1 MASLPTVLTS
11 GARKESTASEPAS
24 MAATHHIEKKHD
36 RKNIILPFL
45 PPPPR
50 PPLPPSPR
58 PFPLFLPFPEPGIW
72 CISTR
77 SKCTSARQGA
87 RKRVH
92 PPRHNAGKG
101 PRQERVMLDI
111 RLPRLPRNGADRALW
126 RLPQPLPAVARESL
140 PQGAGTPELPDA
152 GTMAG
157 EYAQCGSRG

>member
-24 MAATHHIEKKHD
+24 MAATHHIGKKHD
-36 RKNIILPFL
+36 RKNIILP
-45 PPPPR
+45 
-50 PPLPPSPR
+50 PSSR

-72 CISTR
+72 YTSTR
-77 SKCTSARQGA
+77 SKCTSTRQGA

-111 RLPRLPRNGADRALW
+111 RLPRLHRDRENRAVW
-126 RLPQPLPAVARESL
+126 RLPQPLSPMVGEGF

-157 EYAQCGSRG
+157 EYAQCGTRG